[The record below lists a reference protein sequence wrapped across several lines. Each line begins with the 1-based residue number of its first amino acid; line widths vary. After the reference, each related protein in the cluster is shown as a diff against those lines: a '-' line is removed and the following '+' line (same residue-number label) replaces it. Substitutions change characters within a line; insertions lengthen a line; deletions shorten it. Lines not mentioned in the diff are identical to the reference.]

1 MVSFARFSQNAAIL
15 VHLMTDLDELWE
27 ALLSEDPARIRR
39 VWEDVTD
46 AEAQAILA
54 HLTRMRDEAG
64 WTDGQRAAA
73 ATALQVLRDQAQ

>member
-1 MVSFARFSQNAAIL
+1 
-15 VHLMTDLDELWE
+15 MTDLDEMWE

-54 HLTRMRDEAG
+54 HLARMRDDEG
-64 WTDGQRAAA
+64 WSDGQRAAA
-73 ATALQVLRDQAQ
+73 EMALQTLSDQAQ